1 MARGSDLFAAVPAQE
16 KNMSF
21 DEHSQTR
28 GRPPIRILTPA
39 NFIKW
44 RDEWRAEMES
54 RRGGTNHN
62 GFAKPKPAL
71 SPRPARPERR
81 NRANFATAIA
91 RNQFGRFYWSGKL
104 ARQLAETLASGPPK
118 RTASTSNRALR

>member
-1 MARGSDLFAAVPAQE
+1 
-16 KNMSF
+16 MSF

-28 GRPPIRILTPA
+28 GRPAIRILTRA

-44 RDEWRAEMES
+44 RDEWRAEVES
-54 RRGGTNHN
+54 HRGGTNHK
-62 GFAKPKPAL
+62 GFAKPEPTV
-71 SPRPARPERR
+71 SPRPARPKRS
-81 NRANFATAIA
+81 NPANFATAIA
-91 RNQFGRFYWSGKL
+91 RDQFGRFYWSGKL